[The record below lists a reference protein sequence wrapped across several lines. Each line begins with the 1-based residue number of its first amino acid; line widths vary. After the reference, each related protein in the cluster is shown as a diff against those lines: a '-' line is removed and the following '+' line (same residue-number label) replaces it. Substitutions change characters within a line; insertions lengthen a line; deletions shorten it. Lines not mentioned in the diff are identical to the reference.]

1 MLRCRPG
8 ALLLILLLTWDR
20 SCLDSLASDWKKL
33 SSSSSPFFLVGME
46 DSCRVLLDFLGRR
59 STVLSLVR
67 GCALIAT
74 RHPLQYSRTMLPV
87 PVPFLLLSGSFKDTR
102 LSNTDPHGI
111 VLVLPRSGDYSFDL
125 DDDSASAWISD
136 AVLQFF
142 DSVTWLE
149 SVRSKL

>member
-1 MLRCRPG
+1 
-8 ALLLILLLTWDR
+8 
-20 SCLDSLASDWKKL
+20 
-33 SSSSSPFFLVGME
+33 
-46 DSCRVLLDFLGRR
+46 
-59 STVLSLVR
+59 
-67 GCALIAT
+67 
-74 RHPLQYSRTMLPV
+74 MLPV